1 MSWATLSEM
10 LEPPHLA
17 SLLTPTISQKK
28 NFCIC
33 LEFHM
38 ILCLEVVCITEWVY
52 LKQGQLSARS
62 PVAADTYCSLPSAFC
77 AAC

>member
-1 MSWATLSEM
+1 
-10 LEPPHLA
+10 
-17 SLLTPTISQKK
+17 
-28 NFCIC
+28 
-33 LEFHM
+33 M